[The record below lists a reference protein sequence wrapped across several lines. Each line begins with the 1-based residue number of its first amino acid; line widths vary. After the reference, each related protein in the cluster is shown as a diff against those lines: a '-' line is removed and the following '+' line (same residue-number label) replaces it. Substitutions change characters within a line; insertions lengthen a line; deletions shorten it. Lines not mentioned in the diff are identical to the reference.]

1 MILAEGAKLIVMF
14 LQYAIHV
21 SLVADLFIIQRSCHF
36 SNE

>member
-1 MILAEGAKLIVMF
+1 MTLAKGTKLIVMF
-14 LQYAIHV
+14 SRYAV